1 MTPSCPPTRSSAPHW
16 SATWNGAPGWRLPP
30 PSRGPTSF
38 SRPPFRTGAGAS
50 PLPTS
55 PDHLAT
61 GHGPDDHVR
70 LISVPARPG
79 RRGVGLFVGQVKL
92 AGEEPDERPPRAA
105 VVGADGPPEGRIAG
119 LKLIE
124 DGPLRDRAV
133 DAGQSAQ
140 VRGQDHPN
148 HGSVWT
154 STDSTAGRSRTIGAQ
169 LSPESAEA

>member
-1 MTPSCPPTRSSAPHW
+1 M
-16 SATWNGAPGWRLPP
+16 
-30 PSRGPTSF
+30 
-38 SRPPFRTGAGAS
+38 S

-55 PDHLAT
+55 PDRLAA
-61 GHGPDDHVR
+61 GHGPDDQVR
-70 LISVPARPG
+70 LISVRDRLG
-79 RRGVGLFVGQVKL
+79 QRGVGLLVGQVQL

-124 DGPLRDRAV
+124 DGPLRDRADDLQVHLAV
-133 DAGQSAQ
+133 DVGQSAQ